1 VQRERTTPLYAGESR
16 PAGRGDEVLGVRCAE
31 KLRYPQRLDETIW
44 LGEPLALGALDDL
57 LAAWRKNP
65 DADSTVALCAY
76 VGASGQESLIREVGR
91 TAEQWHAREAT
102 VMLSVGRMYLDA
114 SMLPEAQASLVTAG
128 KADASSP
135 TPYRYLGEVLLRR
148 GDALRAEKVLAR
160 SMQLGLN
167 DKETAH
173 WHDRASFYIALQ
185 KRVGAPAVAAEV
197 ARALPKQLSIPAPVL
212 RAQPLAGDEPTN
224 PRGGRLP
231 RFESSPE
238 EISQVEELPAAT
250 PQVTPQHAR
259 NVRARTMIGVAPPAG
274 GVAPGGRVLMQQV
287 GRSPAQAVTLPS
299 PPPPRPDPDDITAR
313 YVDDEIDT
321 GTLGRAVEEAT
332 HSRAKNPFDAPTRP
346 AVVRGSD
353 MPLPP
358 AAKLPSLARPP
369 AAPPRAAPARA
380 GLGSAAPTVRAA
392 VAAQTPT
399 ARTQPEPFPAFVA
412 QPPAPESARPTTR
425 YDGPPT
431 PSVLFQ
437 HLARVGLFEPSGGAA
452 PAWEQPPKQKARG
465 TWFMLTVCVLLA
477 GAGIGGWQYA
487 KKIKAERAQR
497 AVALTTEVERL
508 LKGGGTAELKSTD
521 QKLSEAFDLDSRSAR
536 AGRLWLENRV
546 LRALLLNE
554 ESRGI
559 DSAIHRGRSVGLPE
573 KDLAFGRMA
582 SFLIE
587 GDLAGAAAQL
597 PKWDKEAGQDAMYQL
612 AAGAVLERAGDL
624 RAIERYEAA
633 RSLDPKLVAADIFLA
648 RLALFEL
655 GKERTKPALEALE
668 KKIGEAPATRALR
681 ALAWVVDPVRSDD
694 PPADAKLTPEEIAK
708 LPAPLAC
715 VAPMLDAAHAVKA
728 GDHEKLGRSLDAA
741 IRAADSPALA
751 AGLGFLAIEAGDE
764 TLARKAALRAVSFA
778 ALYPRARTLAAR
790 VALLGGRVDE
800 AQKAVEQL
808 DPTSADVAVVRAVA
822 AYESLEPSDVDAA
835 LKALGDAQTSH
846 AFSALAAGSGVL
858 MGTKYPAAADV
869 PALRDPSVPWGEIV
883 VTDAALDQG
892 DLAGAEA
899 VLAARTGEALRPVHL
914 LRLARLRRYQGKAAE
929 AVAASAR
936 ALEGNVTAPL
946 LVERTYDLVAAEDY
960 TNARTLLAKYPA
972 VLGPLSGWLAAFVDA
987 HSKDKSD
994 QAQAV
999 ARVAKLDLPP
1009 DASPLTIRLVA
1020 LRALIVTGDKRGKP
1034 YLGGVAHRAGK
1045 HPEVG
1050 LAIKDL

>member
-1 VQRERTTPLYAGESR
+1 
-16 PAGRGDEVLGVRCAE
+16 
-31 KLRYPQRLDETIW
+31 
-44 LGEPLALGALDDL
+44 
-57 LAAWRKNP
+57 
-65 DADSTVALCAY
+65 VALCAY
-76 VGASGQESLIREVGR
+76 VGASGREALIHEIGK
-91 TAEQWHAREAT
+91 TAEQWHARDAT

-114 SMLPEAQASLVTAG
+114 SMLQEAQASLVTAG
-128 KADASSP
+128 KADAGSP
-135 TPYRYLGEVLLRR
+135 KPYRYLGEVLLRR
-148 GDALRAEKVLAR
+148 GDAIRAEKVLAR

-167 DKETAH
+167 DAETAH
-173 WHDRASFYIALQ
+173 WHDRATFYMALQ
-185 KRVGAPAVAAEV
+185 TRVGAPAVAAEV
-197 ARALPKQLSIPAPVL
+197 ARALPKQLSIPAPQL

-224 PRGGRLP
+224 PRGGLP

-238 EISQVEELPAAT
+238 EISQVEELPATT
-250 PQVTPQHAR
+250 PQVAPKHAR
-259 NVRARTMIGVAPPAG
+259 NPRARTMIGVAPPAG

-287 GRSPAQAVTLPS
+287 SRSPAQAVTLPS

-313 YVDDEIDT
+313 YVDDEIET
-321 GTLGRAVEEAT
+321 GTSGRVLEEAT

-346 AVVRGSD
+346 AHVPTGQLKV
-353 MPLPP
+353 PP
-358 AAKLPSLARPP
+358 AAKLPALALPS
-369 AAPPRAAPARA
+369 APRSVPAPA
-380 GLGSAAPTVRAA
+380 GYGSAAPTARAQ
-392 VAAQTPT
+392 VAPERTA
-399 ARTQPEPFPAFVA
+399 ARTQPEPFPAFV
-412 QPPAPESARPTTR
+412 EHSFERDSARPTAR
-425 YDGPPT
+425 YDGPPA
-431 PSVLFQ
+431 PGVLFE
-437 HLARVGLFEPSGGAA
+437 HLARVGMFEPSGGAA

-465 TWFMLTVCVLLA
+465 IWFMLVTCVLLA

-487 KKIKAERAQR
+487 KDFKAKRAERAR
-497 AVALTTEVERL
+497 TLTSEVERL

-521 QKLSEAFDLDSRSAR
+521 QKLSEAFDLDSRSQR

-546 LRALLLNE
+546 LRALLLDE

-559 DSAIHRGRSVGLPE
+559 DSAIQRGRTVGLPE

-582 SFLIE
+582 SFLVE

-597 PKWDKEAGQDAMYQL
+597 PKWDKEAGHDAMYQL

-633 RSLDPKLVAADIFLA
+633 RSLDSKLVAADILLA

-655 GKERTKPALEALE
+655 GPERTKPALDALQ
-668 KKIGEAPATRALR
+668 KKIGDAPATRALK
-681 ALAWVVDPVRSDD
+681 ALAWVVNPVRSDD
-694 PPADAKLTPEEIAK
+694 PPADAKLTPEDVAK
-708 LPAPLAC
+708 LPAPLSC
-715 VAPMLDAAHAVKA
+715 VAPMLDAALAVKT
-728 GDHEKLGRSLDAA
+728 GDHEKLARSLDAA
-741 IRAADSPALA
+741 IRSADSPALA

-835 LKALGDAQTSH
+835 LKVLGEAQTSH

-869 PALRDPSVPWGEIV
+869 PGLRDPSVPWGEIV

-899 VLAARTGEALRPVHL
+899 LLGARKGEALRPVHL

-987 HSKDKSD
+987 HSKDKND
-994 QAQAV
+994 HAQAV

-1009 DASPLTIRLVA
+1009 DASPLTIRVLA

-1034 YLGGVAHRAGK
+1034 YLGGIARRAGK
-1045 HPEVG
+1045 HPEVA